1 MISLRSILWNETR
14 KKQNIF
20 KKFVFKIITI
30 WKHIQTHTQQAHTQ
44 QAHTHNTHTH
54 RVVESSFCQGTIL
67 LYDNRVRDKI
77 MCHKWGKILK

>member
-1 MISLRSILWNETR
+1 MEMEQEKN
-14 KKQNIF
+14 KIF

-30 WKHIQTHTQQAHTQ
+30 WKHIQTHTL

-54 RVVESSFCQGTIL
+54 RVVGSSFGQGTIL

-77 MCHKWGKILK
+77 MCLKWGKILK